1 MMKKLLLL
9 VFALL
14 PMTLF
19 AKNLVI
25 KQTNDR
31 QSVISLASEPVITF
45 EGEKLKVESTG
56 STILIDMETVIT
68 FTFEDDV
75 SGITEKEMKPEFSN
89 GQIKLKTYPANAPVR
104 VTSLDGKLLME
115 TKVDSKGES
124 CILLDKFPKGVIII
138 QADKMNMK
146 VVNK

>member
-68 FTFEDDV
+68 FTFEDDE
-75 SGITEKEMKPEFSN
+75 SGITD
-89 GQIKLKTYPANAPVR
+89 R
-104 VTSLDGKLLME
+104 
-115 TKVDSKGES
+115 
-124 CILLDKFPKGVIII
+124 
-138 QADKMNMK
+138 
-146 VVNK
+146 